1 MDNIS
6 LLAKRLF
13 FERTEDTKI
22 QFFRYIFVGGVATII
37 DMGSL
42 YVFTSMAGIH
52 YLISAAIA
60 FVFGVM
66 ANYLMSIVWVFKTT
80 GNFKREITLFVIIGL
95 GGLILNEII
104 IWLLV
109 EKVSLYYMIAKAIA
123 VVIVLVWNFGM
134 RKKFVFARSKS

>member
-1 MDNIS
+1 
-6 LLAKRLF
+6 
-13 FERTEDTKI
+13 
-22 QFFRYIFVGGVATII
+22 
-37 DMGSL
+37 
-42 YVFTSMAGIH
+42 
-52 YLISAAIA
+52 
-60 FVFGVM
+60 
-66 ANYLMSIVWVFKTT
+66 MSIVWVFKTT

-134 RKKFVFARSKS
+134 RKKFVFAQ

>member
-134 RKKFVFARSKS
+134 RKKFVFAQ

>member
-22 QFFRYIFVGGVATII
+22 QFFRYIFVGVVATII

-134 RKKFVFARSKS
+134 RKKFVFAR

>member
-22 QFFRYIFVGGVATII
+22 QFFRYIFVGVVATII

-42 YVFTSMAGIH
+42 YVFTSMVGIH

-95 GGLILNEII
+95 GGLILNEVI

-134 RKKFVFARSKS
+134 RKKFVFAQ

>member
-22 QFFRYIFVGGVATII
+22 QFFRYIFVGVVATII

-42 YVFTSMAGIH
+42 YVFTSMVGIH

-134 RKKFVFARSKS
+134 RKKFVFAQ

>member
-42 YVFTSMAGIH
+42 YVFTSMVGIH

-109 EKVSLYYMIAKAIA
+109 EKVNLYYMIAKAIA

-134 RKKFVFARSKS
+134 RKKFVFAQ

>member
-1 MDNIS
+1 MENIS
-6 LLAKRLF
+6 ELAKKLF
-13 FERTEDTKI
+13 LEKNQDTRI

-42 YVFTSMAGIH
+42 YVFTSMVGIH

-134 RKKFVFARSKS
+134 RKKFVFAQ

>member
-134 RKKFVFARSKS
+134 RKKFVFAR